1 MGGGGGGEGEFLKH
15 PTCCGYVNV
24 ESREAGEEQTWLA
37 VAVAKGT
44 LVADVEAADT
54 LAGVAPCIMGT
65 WREDI
70 TQGR

>member
-1 MGGGGGGEGEFLKH
+1 MLRDTG
-15 PTCCGYVNV
+15 
-24 ESREAGEEQTWLA
+24 EAGEWKRTWLA

-65 WREDI
+65 WR
-70 TQGR
+70 GRDHTG

>member
-1 MGGGGGGEGEFLKH
+1 MHLSSAGKREFLKYS
-15 PTCCGYVNV
+15 TRCGYVNA
-24 ESREAGEEQTWLA
+24 ESWEAGEEQTWLA

-70 TQGR
+70 TQGS

>member
-1 MGGGGGGEGEFLKH
+1 MH
-15 PTCCGYVNV
+15 V
-24 ESREAGEEQTWLA
+24 EIWEDGDERTWLA

-65 WREDI
+65 
-70 TQGR
+70 

>member
-1 MGGGGGGEGEFLKH
+1 MGIIKH
-15 PTCCGYVNV
+15 KELADIKKRRDTG
-24 ESREAGEEQTWLA
+24 EAGEWKRTWLA

-65 WREDI
+65 WR
-70 TQGR
+70 GRDHTGS

>member
-1 MGGGGGGEGEFLKH
+1 M
-15 PTCCGYVNV
+15 
-24 ESREAGEEQTWLA
+24 A

-65 WREDI
+65 WREDS
-70 TQGR
+70 TQGTLTEADNEANSAN